1 MLTRRANERIVEY
14 RAVNPGPGGDAGIT
28 RRRAGGGRHT
38 HRGWARRGQ
47 AARIPTWA
55 ASPTCRREP
64 TPRRRCGQDP
74 SHNLVRASVSQ
85 RAAVGQIGSGHPSV
99 HAQDTQQ
106 QLSFFGQNSA
116 PMSNFNGHQ
125 TGVPLNL
132 ASTMLSV
139 PMMSPYR
146 AAIEAANRS
155 AATANGLP
163 PQAGLT
169 GLNQQLPP
177 LPPAPAAAHA
187 PANASAAAAAASAS
201 NPANLSLI
209 HI

>member
-1 MLTRRANERIVEY
+1 
-14 RAVNPGPGGDAGIT
+14 
-28 RRRAGGGRHT
+28 
-38 HRGWARRGQ
+38 
-47 AARIPTWA
+47 
-55 ASPTCRREP
+55 
-64 TPRRRCGQDP
+64 
-74 SHNLVRASVSQ
+74 
-85 RAAVGQIGSGHPSV
+85 
-99 HAQDTQQ
+99 
-106 QLSFFGQNSA
+106 
-116 PMSNFNGHQ
+116 MSNFNGHQ

-169 GLNQQLPP
+169 GLNQQFPP

-201 NPANLSLI
+201 NPANRTAALTGFTFDQAAATLLAAAAQASGSPSV
-209 HI
+209 